1 MRNQPLAAVF
11 TIAAALLA
19 GAAPASP
26 ASPDSDTALWQRD
39 VDAAFAAARSGGKL
53 LLVDAY
59 ADWCGWCKT
68 LEREVF
74 PQPEFALATRDFVLL
89 RIDVEDGGRGTEL
102 ADRYQ
107 AWSLPTLLILEP
119 SGALAGTVEGYA
131 PLPDYLARLRAE
143 LATRERRLDAWAKT
157 LAGGDTAALRRM
169 AVDFYERH
177 DGERAA
183 ALLERLLAIAS
194 LERREQAWTRYFLAD
209 AWRMAGD
216 LPRARAAA
224 AEAERAAV
232 AARGAAEPELGER
245 LELLAFWIAETA
257 RECAG
262 AAGALAS
269 FEQRHPGSPFLAEAR
284 RAMTRLRAE
293 AGPRCS

>member
-11 TIAAALLA
+11 TIATALLA
-19 GAAPASP
+19 GAAAG
-26 ASPDSDTALWQRD
+26 AETAPWQRD
-39 VDAAFAAARSGGKL
+39 VDAAFAAARSDGKL

-74 PQPEFALATRDFVLL
+74 PRPEFALAARDFVLL

-131 PLPDYLARLRAE
+131 PLPEYLARLRAE
-143 LATRERRLDAWAKT
+143 LATRERLLETWRTT
-157 LAGGDTAALRRM
+157 LAGGDTAALRRL
-169 AVDFYERH
+169 AVTFYERH

-183 ALLERLLAIAS
+183 TLLERLLAIAS
-194 LERREQAWTRYFLAD
+194 LEPREHAWTRYFLAD

-224 AEAERAAV
+224 AEAERAA
-232 AARGAAEPELGER
+232 AAAHGSAEPELGER
-245 LELLAFWIAETA
+245 LDLLAFWIAETA
-257 RECAG
+257 GECAG

-269 FEQRHPGSPFLAEAR
+269 FEQRHPGSPLLAEAR